1 MLIVHTASVFSA
13 ARHAAGW
20 RLAAGHCRQCVRTSV
35 FPLGLDMV
43 CALVFGPAGKPIKS
57 PAQIYIH
64 TTESGVGSWLN
75 WTAQQALADCLC
87 QCPHLECF
95 RLSGLCIFDDGLA
108 LSRENVQPL
117 LFVDM
122 AMVLCRVV
130 ARPDRHQVHL
140 HGSTGVVSQSVSL
153 E

>member
-75 WTAQQALADCLC
+75 WTAQQAL
-87 QCPHLECF
+87 
-95 RLSGLCIFDDGLA
+95 
-108 LSRENVQPL
+108 
-117 LFVDM
+117 
-122 AMVLCRVV
+122 
-130 ARPDRHQVHL
+130 
-140 HGSTGVVSQSVSL
+140 TG
-153 E
+153 